1 MLPIYDQKS
10 RIKLLIVVL
19 ALVIGAV
26 TVIYTNLLVRR
37 LSEREQ
43 QQINLYARTLRFLI
57 STEVEDVNTAFLK
70 TEIIDANRT
79 IPVILADGDGN
90 IIDYRN
96 LTIPENL
103 NELRKDAL
111 LRSEIADMKE
121 QHPPIVV
128 EIGMG
133 VRQYIY
139 YKDSLILNQ
148 LRTYPLVQ
156 LAVIAS
162 LGVIAYLVFSTS
174 RRAEQNRVWVG
185 LAKETAH
192 QLGTPLSSLMA
203 WQDYMQSSER
213 FQGEPVVEE
222 LAKDVKRL
230 QIITERFSNI
240 GSVPILKDEDIR
252 DVAERAVDYL
262 KVRVSRKVAF
272 KVESLL
278 EPGATAKVNVPLL
291 EWVIENICKNAVDAM
306 DGRGSITMVIR
317 HGGRHNKQIALDI
330 TDTGKGIPKSKFE
343 TVFQPGFTTKK
354 RGWGLGLALAKRIIE
369 NYHNGRLYVRWSEVG
384 KGTTFRVLLN
394 G

>member
-10 RIKLLIVVL
+10 RIKLVIVVL

-57 STEVEDVNTAFLK
+57 STEVEDANMAFLN
-70 TEIIDANRT
+70 TEIIEANTT
-79 IPVILADGDGN
+79 IPVILTDGEEN
-90 IIDYRN
+90 IIQYKN
-96 LTIPENL
+96 LTVPEAL
-103 NELRKDAL
+103 SEAQKDAL
-111 LRSEIADMKE
+111 LRREIAEMKE
-121 QHPPIVV
+121 LHPPVV
-128 EIGMG
+128 VNLGMG
-133 VRQYIY
+133 LRNYIY
-139 YKDSLILNQ
+139 YKDSQILTQ
-148 LRTYPLVQ
+148 LKTYPLVQ
-156 LAVIAS
+156 LGVIAS
-162 LGVIAYLVFSTS
+162 LGVIAYMVFSTS

-203 WQDYMQSSER
+203 WQNYMQESER

-240 GSVPILKDEDIR
+240 GSVPVLKDENIR
-252 DVAERAVDYL
+252 DVAERAIDYL
-262 KVRVSRKVAF
+262 KVRVSRKVVF

-278 EPGATAKVNVPLL
+278 DPATTASVNVPLL

-306 DGRGSITMVIR
+306 EGRGSITLILR
-317 HGGRHNKQIALDI
+317 HGGRNNKQIALDI
-330 TDTGKGIPKSKFE
+330 TDTGKGIPKSKFD
-343 TVFQPGFTTKK
+343 TVFQPGYTTKK

-369 NYHNGRLYVRWSEVG
+369 NYHKGRLYVRWSEVG
-384 KGTTFRVLLN
+384 KGTTFRILLN

>member
-1 MLPIYDQKS
+1 VLPIYDQKS
-10 RIKLLIVVL
+10 RIKLVIVVL

-26 TVIYTNLLVRR
+26 TVVYTNLLVRR

-57 STEVEDVNTAFLK
+57 SSEVEDANMAFLN
-70 TEIIDANRT
+70 TEIIEANTT

-90 IIDYRN
+90 IVQSKN
-96 LTIPENL
+96 VNVPAALSE
-103 NELRKDAL
+103 ERKEAL
-111 LRSEIADMKE
+111 LRQEMGEMKE

-128 EIGMG
+128 ELGGNM
-133 VRQYIY
+133 RNYIY

-156 LAVIAS
+156 LAIIAS

-192 QLGTPLSSLMA
+192 QLGTPLSSLLA

-240 GSVPILKDEDIR
+240 GSVPVLKDEDIR
-252 DVAERAVDYL
+252 DVAERAIDYL
-262 KVRVSRKVAF
+262 KVRVSRKVVF

-278 EPGATAKVNVPLL
+278 APGTTAKVNVPLL

-306 DGRGSITMVIR
+306 EGRGSITVIIR
-317 HGGRHNKQIALDI
+317 HGGRNHKQIALDI
-330 TDTGKGIPKSKFE
+330 TDTGKGIPKSKFD
-343 TVFQPGFTTKK
+343 TVFQPGYTTKK

-369 NYHNGRLYVRWSEVG
+369 NYHKGRLYVRWSEVG
-384 KGTTFRVLLN
+384 KGTTFRILLN
-394 G
+394 A

>member
-26 TVIYTNLLVRR
+26 TVIYTNLLVSR

-43 QQINLYARTLRFLI
+43 QQIDLYAKALRFTI
-57 STEVEDVNTAFLK
+57 NTESDDANVQFVS
-70 TEIIDANRT
+70 TEIIVGNKT
-79 IPVILADGDGN
+79 IPVIWADADGN
-90 IIDYRN
+90 VLDYRN
-96 LTIPENL
+96 LNL
-103 NELRKDAL
+103 PARLSEEDRDQYLRL
-111 LRSEIADMKE
+111 EIAEMRA

-128 EIGMG
+128 ELGAG
-133 VRQYIY
+133 ARNYIY
-139 YKDSLILNQ
+139 YKDSLILGQ

-162 LGVIAYLVFSTS
+162 LGIIAYFAFSYS

-203 WQDYMQSSER
+203 WQSYLKESER
-213 FQGEPVVEE
+213 FRDEPIVEE
-222 LAKDVKRL
+222 LAKDIRRL
-230 QIITERFSNI
+230 EIITERFSNI
-240 GSVPILKDEDIR
+240 GSVPILRDEDIYQ
-252 DVAERAVDYL
+252 VAERAVDYL

-278 EPGATAKVNVPLL
+278 EPGTTAKVNVPLL

-306 DGRGSITMVIR
+306 DGRGSITLIIR
-317 HGGRHNKQIALDI
+317 HGGRQNKQIALDI
-330 TDTGKGIPKSKFE
+330 TDTGKGIPKSKIE
-343 TVFQPGFTTKK
+343 TVFQPGYTTKK
-354 RGWGLGLALAKRIIE
+354 RGWGLGLALARRIVE
-369 NYHNGRLYVRWSEVG
+369 NYHNGRLYVRWSEVS

-394 G
+394 A